1 VLFYNKLYYFTTPH
15 QLGKKEKPSVFL
27 SRQFSASLNIH
38 PSREAQNC
46 RDKKT
51 EGFSFFNVAKEW

>member
-1 VLFYNKLYYFTTPH
+1 MGV
-15 QLGKKEKPSVFL
+15 KEPYPDKSFFGHGN
-27 SRQFSASLNIH
+27 RF
-38 PSREAQNC
+38 REAQNC